1 MKLKSKCITCR
12 LVFNDEDLTNEG
24 KCPLCN
30 NTVVVMC
37 PRDHCHCSHPVTEI
51 LAFCPDCGA
60 PMCPKCES
68 HDVAQISR
76 VTGYIQEVGGW
87 NVGKQQELKDRK
99 RYDVA

>member
-1 MKLKSKCITCR
+1 
-12 LVFNDEDLTNEG
+12 
-24 KCPLCN
+24 
-30 NTVVVMC
+30 
-37 PRDHCHCSHPVTEI
+37 
-51 LAFCPDCGA
+51 
-60 PMCPKCES
+60 MCPKCES